1 MSRFATALL
10 AAVPAAGIGIAALSA
25 SQESATMFRGDA
37 AHSGVYSSA
46 PLRRFGGLQWRVQT
60 GGMVQSSA
68 ALHDGTLYI
77 GSGDGLLYA
86 LDARTGAHRWQFRT
100 GRAISSTPAVADGLV
115 FVGSRDNTFWAV
127 DARTGKERWRLETG
141 RDIPFPW
148 GFESGDLYT
157 SSPTWAGG
165 TLYFGSGDG
174 HVYAVDPRSGR
185 TRWRFATGGRVRA
198 SPAVADGRVY
208 TGSADGTLYA
218 LDAKSGRELW
228 RFDTEGHTLES
239 GKFGFD
245 RRTIQASPAVA
256 DGRVFIGSRDGFLYA
271 VDAATGKQAWRVDH
285 QMSWVNTSPA
295 FADGVV
301 YAGSSDERF
310 LQAVDAR
317 TGRELWRL
325 ATQRPVWSSPAV
337 AGDMVYVGDGSGTVY
352 AVDRASGRERWRHQ
366 AGRRIFSSPV
376 IADGVLY
383 VGNDD
388 GGVYAIR
395 GSDTPMLRAVFW
407 DTTLV
412 RASRVVTHRELRDY
426 LAERGYEVLDSRALA
441 RFLTARVQD
450 RSPSVVVFSMDHLPA
465 TVAPVAAD
473 TVLFR
478 RYLDAGGKVVWP
490 GIPPLIWPRDPAT
503 GDSPEYIRI
512 DRAGTARLLGVDHAR
527 SNFDNYGAVV
537 TDAGLRWGLSGWW
550 DSNWGVD
557 PAGVTETLAMDD
569 NGLASSWVR
578 SYGGA
583 PGTGFVRVYGGN
595 WSAGGP
601 TASFAAV
608 QAVAEYRPAT
618 PAR

>member
-1 MSRFATALL
+1 MARSATALL
-10 AAVPAAGIGIAALSA
+10 TTLLAGGIGFAALSA
-25 SQESATMFRGDA
+25 SQDAASMFRGDA
-37 AHSGVYSSA
+37 THSGVYASA
-46 PLRRFGGLQWRVQT
+46 PLRQFGGLQWRVQT

-68 ALHDGTLYI
+68 ALHDGTVYI

-86 LDARTGAHRWQFRT
+86 LDASTGAQRWRFRT

-127 DARTGKERWRLETG
+127 DERTGEERWRLETG
-141 RDIPFPW
+141 RDVPFPW

-157 SSPTWAGG
+157 SSPAWAGG

-174 HVYAVDPRSGR
+174 RVYAVDPKSGR
-185 TRWRFATGGRVRA
+185 IRWRFSTRGRVRS
-198 SPAVADGRVY
+198 SPAVADGRLY

-228 RFDTEGHTLES
+228 RFDTEGHGLES

-245 RRTIQASPAVA
+245 RRTIQASPAVG
-256 DGRVFIGSRDGFLYA
+256 DGRVYVGSRDGFLYA
-271 VDAATGKQAWRVDH
+271 VDAATGKQLWRVDH

-295 FADGVV
+295 FADGIV

-317 TGRELWRL
+317 TGRERWRVT
-325 ATQRPVWSSPAV
+325 TQRPVWSSPAV
-337 AGDMVYVGDGSGTVY
+337 VGNMVYVGDGSGTVY
-352 AVDRASGRERWRHQ
+352 AVDRASGQERWRHQ

-407 DTTLV
+407 DSALV
-412 RASRVVTHRELRDY
+412 RASRVVAHRELREY
-426 LAERGYEVLDSRALA
+426 LTQRGYEVLDSRGLQ
-441 RFLTARVQD
+441 RFLSARLQD

-503 GDSPEYIRI
+503 GEGSDYIKI
-512 DRAGTARLLGVDHAR
+512 DRVGTARLLGVDHAR

-537 TDAGLRWGLSGWW
+537 TAAGLRWGLSGWW

-557 PAGVTETLAMDD
+557 PAGVTETLARDD

-578 SYGGA
+578 SYGGP

-608 QAVAEYRPAT
+608 QAVAEYRPAI

>member
-1 MSRFATALL
+1 MSRIATALL
-10 AAVPAAGIGIAALSA
+10 AAALAAGIGIATLDGSQDAA
-25 SQESATMFRGDA
+25 SMFRGDA
-37 AHSGVYSSA
+37 AHSGVYASV
-46 PLRRFGGLQWRVQT
+46 PLRHFGGLQWRVQT

-68 ALHDGTLYI
+68 SLHEGTLYI
-77 GSGDGLLYA
+77 GSGDGRLYA
-86 LDARTGAHRWQFRT
+86 LDATTGAQRWQFRT
-100 GRAISSTPAVADGLV
+100 ARAISSTPAVADGLV
-115 FVGSRDNTFWAV
+115 FVGSRDNTYWAV
-127 DARTGKERWRLETG
+127 DEQTGEERWRLETG
-141 RDIPFPW
+141 RDLPFPW

-157 SSPTWAGG
+157 SSPTWAAG
-165 TLYFGSGDG
+165 TLYLGSGDG
-174 HVYAVDPRSGR
+174 HLYAVDPKSGSV
-185 TRWRFATGGRVRA
+185 RWRFATRGRVRG

-208 TGSADGTLYA
+208 AGSADGTIYA

-228 RFDTEGHTLES
+228 RFDTEGHSLES

-245 RRTIQASPAVA
+245 RRTIQASPSVA
-256 DGRVFIGSRDGFLYA
+256 GGRVFVGSRDGFLYA
-271 VDAATGKQAWRVDH
+271 VDAATGRQAWRVDH
-285 QMSWVNTSPA
+285 RMSWVNTSPA
-295 FADGVV
+295 IADGVV

-317 TGRELWRL
+317 TGRQLWRL
-325 ATQRPVWSSPAV
+325 ATERPVWSSPAV
-337 AGDMVYVGDGSGTVY
+337 SGDMVYVGDGSGTVY
-352 AVDRASGRERWRHQ
+352 AVDRASGRERWRYK

-376 IADGVLY
+376 VADGLLY

-395 GSDTPMLRAVFW
+395 GADAPLHRAVFW
-407 DTTLV
+407 DTTLI
-412 RASRVVTHRELRDY
+412 RASRVAAHRELRDY
-426 LAERGYEVLDSRALA
+426 LAERGYDVLDGGGLA
-441 RFLTARVQD
+441 RFLAARLAD
-450 RSPSVVVFSMDHLPA
+450 RSPSVVVFSLDHLPS

-503 GDSPEYIRI
+503 GESPEYIRI
-512 DRAGTARLLGVDHAR
+512 DRAGTARLLSVDHAR

-557 PAGVTETLAMDD
+557 PSGVTEILAMDD

-578 SYGGA
+578 NYGGP
-583 PGTGFVRVYGGN
+583 PGSGFVRVYGGS

-601 TASFAAV
+601 MASFAAV

>member
-1 MSRFATALL
+1 
-10 AAVPAAGIGIAALSA
+10 
-25 SQESATMFRGDA
+25 
-37 AHSGVYSSA
+37 
-46 PLRRFGGLQWRVQT
+46 
-60 GGMVQSSA
+60 
-68 ALHDGTLYI
+68 
-77 GSGDGLLYA
+77 
-86 LDARTGAHRWQFRT
+86 
-100 GRAISSTPAVADGLV
+100 
-115 FVGSRDNTFWAV
+115 
-127 DARTGKERWRLETG
+127 
-141 RDIPFPW
+141 
-148 GFESGDLYT
+148 
-157 SSPTWAGG
+157 
-165 TLYFGSGDG
+165 
-174 HVYAVDPRSGR
+174 
-185 TRWRFATGGRVRA
+185 VRA

-228 RFDTEGHTLES
+228 RFDTEGHGLES

-256 DGRVFIGSRDGFLYA
+256 DGRVYIGSRDGFLYA

-395 GSDTPMLRAVFW
+395 GSDMPMLRAVFW
-407 DTTLV
+407 DSSLV

-426 LAERGYEVLDSRALA
+426 LAERGYEALDSKGLE
-441 RFLTARVQD
+441 RFLSARVVD
-450 RSPSVVVFSMDHLPA
+450 RSSSVVVFSMDHLPA
-465 TVAPVAAD
+465 TVAPVTAD

-503 GDSPEYIRI
+503 GEGSDYIGI

-537 TDAGLRWGLSGWW
+537 TEAGLRWGLSGWW

-578 SYGGA
+578 SYGGP

-608 QAVAEYRPAT
+608 QAVAEYRPAI

>member
-1 MSRFATALL
+1 
-10 AAVPAAGIGIAALSA
+10 
-25 SQESATMFRGDA
+25 MFRGDA
-37 AHSGVYSSA
+37 AHSGVYASP
-46 PLRRFGGLQWRVQT
+46 PLRQFGGLQWRVQT

-68 ALHDGTLYI
+68 AVHDGTLYI
-77 GSGDGLLYA
+77 GSGDGRLYA
-86 LDARTGAHRWQFRT
+86 LDAATGEERWQFRA
-100 GRAISSTPAVADGLV
+100 GRAISSTPAVGNGLV
-115 FVGSRDNTFWAV
+115 VFGSRDNRYWAV

-141 RDIPFPW
+141 RDLPFPW

-157 SSPTWAGG
+157 ASPAWAAG
-165 TLYFGSGDG
+165 TLYLGSGDG
-174 HVYAVDPRSGR
+174 RLYAVDPMSGKV
-185 TRWRFATGGRVRA
+185 RWRFATEGRIRA
-198 SPAVADGRVY
+198 SPAVAGDRVY
-208 TGSADGTLYA
+208 VGSADGTLYA
-218 LDAKSGRELW
+218 LDASSGREVW
-228 RFDTEGHTLES
+228 RFQTEGRTLES

-256 DGRVFIGSRDGFLYA
+256 DGRVFVGSRDGFLYA
-271 VDAATGKQAWRVDH
+271 LDAATGKLAWRVDH

-295 FADGVV
+295 VADGVV

-317 TGRELWRL
+317 TGRERWRL
-325 ATQRPVWSSPAV
+325 ATERPVWSSPAV

-352 AVDRASGRERWRHQ
+352 AVDRATGRERWRHK

-376 IADGVLY
+376 IANGVLY

-395 GSDTPMLRAVFW
+395 GSDAGLRRAVFW

-426 LAERGYEVLDSRALA
+426 LAERGYEVLDVPGLG
-441 RFLTARVQD
+441 RFLADRLRD

-465 TVAPVAAD
+465 EVAPVAAD

-490 GIPPLIWPRDPAT
+490 GIPPLIWPRDPAS
-503 GDSPEYIRI
+503 GESPEYIHI

-537 TDAGLRWGLSGWW
+537 TGSGLRWGLSGWW

-557 PAGVTETLAMDD
+557 PAGVTETLALDD

-578 SYGGA
+578 SYGGP

-595 WSAGGP
+595 WAAGGP

-608 QAVAEYRPAT
+608 QAVAEYRPVR

>member
-1 MSRFATALL
+1 MSRLATALL
-10 AAVPAAGIGIAALSA
+10 AAALAAGIGIAALSA
-25 SQESATMFRGDA
+25 SQETASMFRGGPT
-37 AHSGVYSSA
+37 HHGVYASA
-46 PLRRFGGLQWRVQT
+46 PLPHFGGLQWRVQT

-68 ALHDGTLYI
+68 TLHQGTVYI
-77 GSGDGLLYA
+77 GSGDGRLYA
-86 LDARTGAHRWQFRT
+86 LDAATGTQRWQFRT
-100 GRAISSTPAVADGLV
+100 GRAISSTPAVARGLV
-115 FVGSRDNTFWAV
+115 FVGSRDNRFWAV
-127 DARTGKERWRLETG
+127 DAKTGEERWRLETG
-141 RDIPFPW
+141 RDVPFPW

-157 SSPTWAGG
+157 SSPLLAGG
-165 TLYFGSGDG
+165 TLFFGSGDG
-174 HVYAVDPRSGR
+174 HLYAVDPRSGKP
-185 TRWRFATGGRVRA
+185 RWRFATGGRVRS
-198 SPAVADGRVY
+198 SPAVADGRLFV
-208 TGSADGTLYA
+208 GSADGTLYA
-218 LDAKSGRELW
+218 LDVASGRELW
-228 RFDTEGHTLES
+228 RFDTEGHALES
-239 GKFGFD
+239 ATFGFD

-271 VDAATGKQAWRVDH
+271 VDAATGRQLWRVDH
-285 QMSWVNTSPA
+285 SMSWVNTSPA
-295 FADGVV
+295 VAGGLVF
-301 YAGSSDERF
+301 AGSSDERF
-310 LQAVDAR
+310 LQAVDAG
-317 TGRELWRL
+317 TGRERWRL
-325 ATQRPVWSSPAV
+325 PTERPVWSSPAV

-352 AVDRASGRERWRHQ
+352 AVDRASGKERWRYK
-366 AGRRIFSSPV
+366 AGRRIFSSPTV
-376 IADGVLY
+376 AGGVLY

-395 GSDTPMLRAVFW
+395 GAGAPFRRAVFW

-412 RASRVVTHRELRDY
+412 RASRVAAHRELRDY
-426 LAERGYEVLDSRALA
+426 LAERGYQVLDIGALE
-441 RFLTARVQD
+441 RFLAQRVQD
-450 RSPSVVVFSMDHLPA
+450 RSPSVVVFSMDHLPTA
-465 TVAPVAAD
+465 VAPVPDD

-490 GIPPLIWPRDPAT
+490 GIPPLIWPRDVAT
-503 GDSPEYIRI
+503 GESQEYIRI

-557 PAGVTETLAMDD
+557 PAGVTETLALDD

-578 SYGGA
+578 RYGGP

>member
-1 MSRFATALL
+1 MARSATALL
-10 AAVPAAGIGIAALSA
+10 TTLLAGGIGFAALSA
-25 SQESATMFRGDA
+25 SQDAASMFRGDA
-37 AHSGVYSSA
+37 THSGVYASA
-46 PLRRFGGLQWRVQT
+46 PLRQFGGLQWRVQT

-68 ALHDGTLYI
+68 ALHDGTVYI

-86 LDARTGAHRWQFRT
+86 LDASTGAQRWRFRT

-127 DARTGKERWRLETG
+127 DERTGEERWRLETG
-141 RDIPFPW
+141 RDVPFPW

-157 SSPTWAGG
+157 SSPTWAVG

-174 HVYAVDPRSGR
+174 RVYAVDPKSGR
-185 TRWRFATGGRVRA
+185 IRWRFSTRGRVRS
-198 SPAVADGRVY
+198 SPAVADGRLY
-208 TGSADGTLYA
+208 AGSADGTLYA

-228 RFDTEGHTLES
+228 RFDTEGHGLES

-245 RRTIQASPAVA
+245 RRTIQASPAVG
-256 DGRVFIGSRDGFLYA
+256 DGRVYVGSRDGFLYA
-271 VDAATGKQAWRVDH
+271 VDAATGKQLWRVDH

-295 FADGVV
+295 FADGIV

-317 TGRELWRL
+317 TGRERWRVT
-325 ATQRPVWSSPAV
+325 TQRPVWSSPAV
-337 AGDMVYVGDGSGTVY
+337 VGNMVYVGDGSGTVY
-352 AVDRASGRERWRHQ
+352 AVDRASGHERWRHQ

-407 DTTLV
+407 DSALV
-412 RASRVVTHRELRDY
+412 RASRVVAHRELREY
-426 LAERGYEVLDSRALA
+426 LTQRGYEVLDSRGLQ
-441 RFLTARVQD
+441 RFLSARLQD

-503 GDSPEYIRI
+503 GEGSDYIKI
-512 DRAGTARLLGVDHAR
+512 DRVGTARLLGVDHAR

-537 TDAGLRWGLSGWW
+537 TAAGLRWGLSGWW

-557 PAGVTETLAMDD
+557 PAGVTETLARDD

-578 SYGGA
+578 SYGGP

-608 QAVAEYRPAT
+608 QAVAEYRPAI